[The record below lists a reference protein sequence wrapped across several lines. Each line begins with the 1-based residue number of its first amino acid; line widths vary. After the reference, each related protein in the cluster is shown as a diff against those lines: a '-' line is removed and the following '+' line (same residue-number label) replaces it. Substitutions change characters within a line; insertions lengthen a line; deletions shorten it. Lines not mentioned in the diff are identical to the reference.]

1 MKQRKNTTMV
11 VSTLLGKARSEAK
24 QVLAFGLLSL
34 LGLGLM
40 AQNSSYNANTIPIV
54 GTDNAAFGA
63 VALST
68 LTTGSN
74 NVGIGKR
81 ALQLNTTGS
90 ENVAVG
96 VNALAVNTTNSGI
109 TAIGYKALAANV
121 EVNNTAVGHLAL
133 VVSTQGKNN
142 TAVGERSMQANLT
155 GTQNAALGALTMG
168 TNTTGSNNTA
178 LGFLSNVSLNNF
190 NNATALGSSSV
201 VNASNKVRIG
211 NSTVTVIEGQV
222 AYTWP
227 SDARFKFNVT
237 EEVKGLDFINKLRPV
252 VYNFDTR
259 KFQQFL
265 VQNMPE
271 ADRAAYLQAD
281 FGPSTAVRQSG
292 FLAQEVEQVAKE
304 VGYDFN
310 GIHVP
315 VDANDNYSLAYAEF
329 VVPLVKAVQ
338 EQQQLIVAQDQANA
352 AQQQQIEVLQKQVA
366 ALLAAQ
372 SGAAGEAK
380 AVNGVKMYPN
390 PSGGI
395 VTINTLPM
403 DAAAVEVYDM
413 AGTRVYQAAL
423 KAGTTTHLIDLSAY
437 PRGMYTVKV
446 SALSQEVSTQKV
458 VLQ

>member
-1 MKQRKNTTMV
+1 MV

-24 QVLAFGLLSL
+24 QVLALGLISL
-34 LGLGLM
+34 LGVGLM
-40 AQNSSYNANTIPIV
+40 AQNSSYNANTIPIA
-54 GTDNAAFGA
+54 GTDNAAFGSG
-63 VALST
+63 ALGA
-68 LTTGSN
+68 LTTGSS

-81 ALQLNTTGS
+81 AMQLNTTGS

-96 VNALAVNTTNSGI
+96 ISALNVNTTNSGS
-109 TAIGYKALAANV
+109 TAIGYKALSANV
-121 EVNNTAVGHLAL
+121 EVNNTAVGRLAL
-133 VVSTQGKNN
+133 VLNTQGKSN
-142 TAVGERSMQANLT
+142 TAVGEKAMQANTL
-155 GTQNAALGALTMG
+155 GAQNTALGGSTMG
-168 TNTTGSNNTA
+168 TNTTGSNITS
-178 LGFLSNVSLNNF
+178 LGFLSNVSLNNL
-190 NNATALGSSSV
+190 NNATALGASTV

-211 NSTVTVIEGQV
+211 NATVTVIEGQV

-265 VQNMPE
+265 VQSMPE

-338 EQQQLIVAQDQANA
+338 EQQQLILVQDQVNA
-352 AQQQQIEVLQKQVA
+352 TQQQQIQALQKQVA

-372 SGAAGEAK
+372 SGASAEAK
-380 AVNGVKMYPN
+380 TVNGVKMYPN
-390 PSGGI
+390 PTGGM

-403 DAAAVEVYDM
+403 EAATVDVYDM
-413 AGTRVYQAAL
+413 AGTRVYQTTL
-423 KAGTTTHLIDLSAY
+423 KAGANTHLIDLSAY
-437 PRGMYTVKV
+437 PRGMYTIKV
-446 SALSQEVSTQKV
+446 SAQSQEVSTQKI